1 MSKYIDRQ
9 GGKVKGRPAPGMTR
23 FDIAPPGTSCLVS
36 FFILPSAFQLLPRKN
51 QTCALLCCNPNFP
64 ELLFHIFRFKCNFT
78 IVKPKRKQA
87 LLGSNLLAISFMDE
101 LHPGRASNALLFYRD
116 AGIPQWLGKP
126 KPNYMTNK
134 IPIKT
139 TFYQQTQQ
147 KIGLHC
153 PASIFIDSGLQP

>member
-1 MSKYIDRQ
+1 
-9 GGKVKGRPAPGMTR
+9 MTR
-23 FDIAPPGTSCLVS
+23 FDIAPPGTSCL
-36 FFILPSAFQLLPRKN
+36 FIFSTRSMSEAELPVDKM
-51 QTCALLCCNPNFP
+51 TYALLCCNPNFP
-64 ELLFHIFRFKCNFT
+64 ELFFHIFRFKCNFT